1 MKIHI
6 TDHLDNLLKNFKE
19 LHNKSPIKLYLT
31 INDFTELKEH
41 LNLDFLEELDKW
53 HGCKLRVSDKITKSF
68 YE

>member
-6 TDHLDNLLKNFKE
+6 TDRLDNLLKEFKE
-19 LHNKSPIKLYLT
+19 LNNKSPIKLYLT

-53 HGCKLRVSDKITKSF
+53 HGCKLKVSDKIIKSF